1 MSKQY
6 LATIVEILENG
17 DAVLQFPPELLEE
30 LGWTDGTAVDI
41 EIDETG
47 RITIKQVNK

>member
-1 MSKQY
+1 MNRQY
-6 LATIVEILENG
+6 LATVVDVFENG
-17 DAVLQFPPELLEE
+17 DVMLEFPPELIEE

-41 EIDETG
+41 EIDENG